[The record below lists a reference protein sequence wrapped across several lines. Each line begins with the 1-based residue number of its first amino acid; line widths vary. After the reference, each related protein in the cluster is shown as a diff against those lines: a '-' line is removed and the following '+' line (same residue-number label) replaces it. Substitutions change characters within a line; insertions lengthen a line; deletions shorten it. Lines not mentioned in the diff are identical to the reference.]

1 MVKAD
6 QVVEEFLRQTLVGV
20 ISTIDKKG
28 RPRTAPIWFHWE
40 NGSAYMFTDRSS
52 LKWRNIQRNPYASLC
67 VDWREPPYKSVILD
81 GVIEEVDRSLYE
93 LVLMMALRY
102 YGDEVRAMN
111 LLRDTEIRRQMSLSS
126 DWCLIGLQT
135 LTTHSHDRII

>member
-28 RPRTAPIWFHWE
+28 HPRTAPIWFHWE

-67 VDWREPPYKSVILD
+67 VDWREPPYRSVILD
-81 GVIEEVDRSLYE
+81 GLVEEVDRPLHE

-102 YGDEVRAMN
+102 YGDKVGVEFAQEYKDPSTNVAAFR
-111 LLRDTEIRRQMSLSS
+111 LVPE
-126 DWCLIGLQT
+126 
-135 LTTHSHDRII
+135 RIANYLET

>member
-20 ISTIDKKG
+20 ISTIDKNG

-40 NGSAYMFTDRSS
+40 NGSAYMFTDRGS

-67 VDWREPPYKSVILD
+67 VDWREPPYRSVILD
-81 GVIEEVDRSLYE
+81 GLVEEVDRPLHE
-93 LVLMMALRY
+93 LVLMMALRC
-102 YGDEVRAMN
+102 YGDKAGVEFAQEYKDQSANVAAFR
-111 LLRDTEIRRQMSLSS
+111 LVPE
-126 DWCLIGLQT
+126 
-135 LTTHSHDRII
+135 RIANYLET

>member
-1 MVKAD
+1 MIEAD
-6 QVVEEFLRQTLVGV
+6 QVVEEFLCQTLVGV
-20 ISTIDKKG
+20 ISTIDNKD

-67 VDWREPPYKSVILD
+67 VDWREPPYRSVILD
-81 GVIEEVDRSLYE
+81 GVVEEVDRPLHE

-102 YGDEVRAMN
+102 YGDKVGAEFAEGYKDQSANVATFR
-111 LLRDTEIRRQMSLSS
+111 LVPE
-126 DWCLIGLQT
+126 
-135 LTTHSHDRII
+135 RIANYLET

>member
-1 MVKAD
+1 MIEAD
-6 QVVEEFLRQTLVGV
+6 STVEEFLRQTLVGV

-40 NGSAYMFTDRSS
+40 NGSAYMFTDRNS

-81 GVIEEVDRSLYE
+81 GLIEEVDRSLYE
-93 LVLMMALRY
+93 LVLLMALRY
-102 YGDEVRAMN
+102 YGGEVGSEFAEGYLNKEADVAVFRLEPHRITN
-111 LLRDTEIRRQMSLSS
+111 FDDT
-126 DWCLIGLQT
+126 
-135 LTTHSHDRII
+135 

>member
-1 MVKAD
+1 MIETD
-6 QVVEEFLRQTLVGV
+6 QAVEEFLRQTLVGV

-67 VDWREPPYKSVILD
+67 VDWREPPYRSVILD
-81 GVIEEVDRSLYE
+81 GLVEEVDRPLHE

-102 YGDEVRAMN
+102 YGDKVGVEFAQEYKDPSTNVAAFR
-111 LLRDTEIRRQMSLSS
+111 LVPE
-126 DWCLIGLQT
+126 
-135 LTTHSHDRII
+135 RIANYLET

>member
-1 MVKAD
+1 MVKAN

-20 ISTIDKKG
+20 ISTIDKNG

-40 NGSAYMFTDRSS
+40 NGSAYMFTDRGS

-67 VDWREPPYKSVILD
+67 VDWREPPYRSVILD
-81 GVIEEVDRSLYE
+81 GLVEEVDRPLHE

-102 YGDEVRAMN
+102 YGDKVGVEFAQEYKDQLANVAAFR
-111 LLRDTEIRRQMSLSS
+111 LVPE
-126 DWCLIGLQT
+126 
-135 LTTHSHDRII
+135 RIANYLET

>member
-1 MVKAD
+1 MVKAN

-28 RPRTAPIWFHWE
+28 HPRTAPIWFHWE

-67 VDWREPPYKSVILD
+67 VDWREPPYRSVILD
-81 GVIEEVDRSLYE
+81 GLVEEVDRSLYE

-102 YGDEVRAMN
+102 YGDKAGVEFAQEYKDQSANVAAFR
-111 LLRDTEIRRQMSLSS
+111 LVPE
-126 DWCLIGLQT
+126 
-135 LTTHSHDRII
+135 RIANYLET